1 MFFHALFQERKGT
14 KMKYLD
20 PYTSIPM
27 FVKAQEVSWRHHLH
41 SFGSGSDKCIED
53 IFFKIEQKSGPFCQI
68 QVPSGIL
75 VESAMADVLYTL
87 LDKA

>member
-1 MFFHALFQERKGT
+1 MNRT
-14 KMKYLD
+14 D
-20 PYTSIPM
+20 ISRSM
-27 FVKAQEVSWRHHLH
+27 FVKAQEVSARVTICIHL
-41 SFGSGSDKCIED
+41 GSGSNRCIED